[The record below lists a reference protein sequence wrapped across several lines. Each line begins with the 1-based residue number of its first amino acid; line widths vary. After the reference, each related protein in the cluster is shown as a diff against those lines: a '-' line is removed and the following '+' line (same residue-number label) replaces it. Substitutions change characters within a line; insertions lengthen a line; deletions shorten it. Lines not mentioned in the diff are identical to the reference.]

1 MVRSMLIVLV
11 WYAEVRHSG
20 NRITTAVL
28 PDDGDAVFFLED
40 NRWCAVERSLRWS
53 STAYTAIEMGQERPR
68 MNRGRVTMLPDNEIK
83 KMLERAHTIAVVGL
97 SDRPDRDSNG
107 VARFLQRN
115 GYRIIPVNPN
125 LHGLVLG
132 EQPYASLRDIREHV
146 DIVDVFRRPEYL
158 PQIVEDA
165 IAIGADVVW
174 AQLGVINRAA
184 AQRAQQAGL
193 GVVMDRCMAIEHRRL
208 MRMVESVLY

>member
-1 MVRSMLIVLV
+1 M
-11 WYAEVRHSG
+11 E
-20 NRITTAVL
+20 
-28 PDDGDAVFFLED
+28 
-40 NRWCAVERSLRWS
+40 CA
-53 STAYTAIEMGQERPR
+53 AIEMGRERPR
-68 MNRGRVTMLPDNEIK
+68 TNEGEPTMLPDNEIK
-83 KMLERAHTIAVVGL
+83 KILQRAQTIAVVGL

-125 LHGLVLG
+125 LRGLVLG

-146 DIVDVFRRPEYL
+146 DIVNVFRRSEYL

-165 IAIGADVVW
+165 IAIGADIVW
-174 AQLGVINRAA
+174 TQLGVMNRAA

-193 GVVMDRCMAIEHRRL
+193 SVVMDRCMAIEHRRL
-208 MRMVESVLY
+208 TRMVESVLY

>member
-1 MVRSMLIVLV
+1 ML
-11 WYAEVRHSG
+11 S
-20 NRITTAVL
+20 
-28 PDDGDAVFFLED
+28 
-40 NRWCAVERSLRWS
+40 
-53 STAYTAIEMGQERPR
+53 
-68 MNRGRVTMLPDNEIK
+68 DNEIREV
-83 KMLERAHTIAVVGL
+83 LQRAQTIAVVGL
-97 SDRPDRDSNG
+97 SNRTDRDSNG

-125 LHGLVLG
+125 LHGPVLG

-146 DIVDVFRRPEYL
+146 DIVDIFRRPEYV

-174 AQLGVINRAA
+174 MQLGITNLAA
-184 AQRAQQAGL
+184 FQRAKQAGL

>member
-1 MVRSMLIVLV
+1 
-11 WYAEVRHSG
+11 
-20 NRITTAVL
+20 
-28 PDDGDAVFFLED
+28 
-40 NRWCAVERSLRWS
+40 
-53 STAYTAIEMGQERPR
+53 
-68 MNRGRVTMLPDNEIK
+68 MLPDNEIK
-83 KMLERAHTIAVVGL
+83 GILQRAHIIAVVGL

-125 LHGLVLG
+125 LRGLVLG

-165 IAIGADVVW
+165 IAIGADVLW

-184 AQRAQQAGL
+184 AQRAQQAGCEYWSQRPTDIFQGNFHGNL
-193 GVVMDRCMAIEHRRL
+193 PSEITGRRP
-208 MRMVESVLY
+208 RPA